1 MRLDESTHD
10 ELRAQLAALA
20 KGSGV
25 DDVLTHA
32 QRAALM
38 AHLTGCP
45 TCARELQLQ
54 EQVRARLVGFAPA
67 EPAPHGLAAMVRGL
81 ARGGA
86 PRARPSRAWLAAA
99 ASGWAAA
106 ACLALAWWAQ
116 PAAVRIHPPMVEAAL
131 RDFTRALE
139 GELPAPQAFAELA
152 ATVGHPVSPLEHPG
166 LQLISTWRTEIRG
179 EPAAALA
186 YRLRDRIIVQ
196 YVLSESLL
204 YRQPIVRDAVQAH
217 GTFAASDGAR
227 SVVAFAGGGAGSVLV
242 GVISP
247 GELTRLTGSLLG
259 GAGKGI

>member
-1 MRLDESTHD
+1 MRLDESIHD

-20 KGSGV
+20 EGSRA
-25 DDVLTHA
+25 DDVLTGA
-32 QRAALM
+32 RRAALT
-38 AHLTGCP
+38 AHLAGCSA
-45 TCARELQLQ
+45 CARELELQ
-54 EQVRARLVGFAPA
+54 EQVRARLVGSAPA
-67 EPAPHGLAAMVRGL
+67 EPAPHALAVMVRGL
-81 ARGGA
+81 ARGDA
-86 PRARPSRAWLAAA
+86 PRPRRSRVWVAGA

-116 PAAVRIHPPMVEAAL
+116 PTSVRIHPLMVEAAL
-131 RDFTRALE
+131 RDFTRALD

-152 ATVGHPVSPLEHPG
+152 ATVGHPVPPLEHPG

-186 YRLRDRIIVQ
+186 YRFRDRIVVQ

-247 GELTRLTGSLLG
+247 GELARLTLQ
-259 GAGKGI
+259 